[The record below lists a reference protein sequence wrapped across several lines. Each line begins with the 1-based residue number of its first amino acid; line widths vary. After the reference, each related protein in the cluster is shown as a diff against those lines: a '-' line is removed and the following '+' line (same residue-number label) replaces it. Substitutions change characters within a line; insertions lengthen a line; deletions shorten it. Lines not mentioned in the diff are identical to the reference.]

1 MSRLAIVSCLPP
13 DETGVADF
21 THRLLTI
28 AGDDVRGYAAPRA
41 TYRFIAGD
49 PLDPDRWRVRSHRH
63 LDRDAGKDVDAVVIM
78 IGNSAH
84 FAPIAEW
91 AHGWRARVGGIPR
104 LLYLHDVFLL
114 SLFGYMSSGSALME
128 AVSRDQGRI
137 VRHPGSFDQILR
149 LVDQRALGAAALIR
163 HIHPDVVIV
172 NSAAARDL
180 IAQEPGMP
188 RDIRLEAAFHPVFPT
203 EARWHRNAARHAL
216 RIGTFGLQTPL
227 KQLELV
233 LDAMELLRELEPDAT
248 LVIAGYGAKQFVAR
262 QGLAERRGIEVHE
275 SPDDARLDALM
286 ASVDLAVQLR
296 AADLGESS
304 GIVARL
310 LAVGT
315 PIIATARGAALELG
329 EAVTFAGASIR
340 AHDLAELIRREIGH
354 GAHRSESARRYAE
367 RHTPRAL
374 VAKLTQVARETLRTG
389 SA

>member
-1 MSRLAIVSCLPP
+1 VSRLAIVSCLPP
-13 DETGVADF
+13 DQTGVADF

-28 AGDDVRGYAAPRA
+28 AGDDVRGYAAPLARLR
-41 TYRFIAGD
+41 YIAGD
-49 PLDPDRWRVRSHRH
+49 PLDATRWRVGSHRR
-63 LDRDAGKDVDAVVIM
+63 LDRDAAKDIDAVVIM
-78 IGNSAH
+78 IGNSSH

-91 AHGWRARVGGIPR
+91 AQGCRARIGQIPR

-114 SLFGYMSSGSALME
+114 NLFGHLSAGDALME
-128 AVSRDQGRI
+128 AVSRDQGRA
-137 VRHPGSFDQILR
+137 VRHPGNFDELVR
-149 LVDQRALGAAALIR
+149 LVDQRALGAAVLIR
-163 HIHPDVVIV
+163 HLQPDAVIV
-172 NSAAARDL
+172 NSAAAREL
-180 IAQEPGMP
+180 IAHEPGMP

-203 EARWHRNAARHAL
+203 EARWHRNAAPHAL

-233 LDAMELLRELEPDAT
+233 LDAVELLRELEPDAT

-262 QGLAERRGIEVHE
+262 HGLAERRGIEVHE

-329 EAVTFAGASIR
+329 EAVTFAGASIGAR
-340 AHDLAELIRREIGH
+340 ELAELIRREIGRDADR
-354 GAHRSESARRYAE
+354 GESARRYAE